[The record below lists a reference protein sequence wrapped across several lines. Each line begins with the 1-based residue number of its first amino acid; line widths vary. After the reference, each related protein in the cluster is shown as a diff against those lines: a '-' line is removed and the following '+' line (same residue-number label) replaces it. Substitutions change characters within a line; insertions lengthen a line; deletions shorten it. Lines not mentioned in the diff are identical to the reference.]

1 MAAKYL
7 RISGLPDFTGEL
19 LNGVYHLHS
28 EYTFETKW
36 AKDGGALDEVP
47 VIVDSSNEHG
57 FWFISFM
64 GEYAMRAEQ
73 TSGGALPTEW
83 VWYDSEEPVEGMVL
97 EEYQLY
103 GAPSPL
109 RWYKVDVGK
118 AEYVKDPDATL
129 DYTFDWTDRLAED
142 EEITNTEIIV
152 PEGMTLLYMENT
164 AKTVT
169 CWLSGGVAT
178 LRYWITCR
186 ITTNQGRVDDRSIS
200 IWIKEQ

>member
-7 RISGLPDFTGEL
+7 RISGLPDFAGEL

-28 EYTFETKW
+28 ENPFETKW

-47 VIVDSSNEHG
+47 VIVDSSNEQG
-57 FWFISFM
+57 FWLISFM

-83 VWYDSEEPVEGMVL
+83 FFWGSCEPVEGMVL
-97 EEYQLY
+97 EEYQPY

-118 AEYVKDPDATL
+118 SEYVKDPDATL
-129 DYTFDWTDRLAED
+129 DYTFDWTEKLAED
-142 EEITNTEIIV
+142 EEITEPQISV
-152 PEGMTLLYMENT
+152 PEGMTLLYKEYT

-169 CWLSGGVAT
+169 AWLSGGVAT
-178 LRYWITCR
+178 SKPRVVCR
-186 ITTNQGRVDDRSIS
+186 ITTSAGRVDDRSI
-200 IWIKEQ
+200 WIKISER

>member
-7 RISGLPDFTGEL
+7 KISGLTDIAGEL
-19 LNGVYHLHS
+19 LNGVYRLYQ
-28 EYTFETKW
+28 EGYFETKW

-47 VIVDSSNEHG
+47 VIVDSSNEFG
-57 FWFISFM
+57 IWYVSFM
-64 GEYAMRAEQ
+64 NEYVMRAEQ

-83 VWYDSEEPVEGMVL
+83 VWYGLEEPIEGMVL
-97 EEYQLY
+97 EEYQPY

-129 DYTFDWTDRLAED
+129 DYTFDWTEKLAED
-142 EEITNTEIIV
+142 EEIAEPQIII
-152 PEGMTLLYMENT
+152 PDGMTLLYMEYS

-169 CWLSGGVAT
+169 VWLSGGI
-178 LRYWITCR
+178 LGYRHKITNR
-186 ITTNQGRVDDRSIS
+186 ITTNQARTDDRSVVLKIAQ
-200 IWIKEQ
+200 K

>member
-7 RISGLPDFTGEL
+7 RISGLTGLAGEL

-28 EYTFETKW
+28 ENPIETKW

-47 VIVDSSNEHG
+47 VIVDSSREHG
-57 FWFISFM
+57 FWYISFM
-64 GEYAMRAEQ
+64 GEYAMRANQ

-83 VWYDSEEPVEGMVL
+83 VWYGSEEPVEGMVL
-97 EEYQLY
+97 EEYQPY

-118 AEYVKDPDATL
+118 AEFVKDPDATL
-129 DYTFDWTDRLAED
+129 DYTFDWTEKLAED
-142 EEITNTEIIV
+142 EEIAEPQIIV
-152 PEGMTLLYMENT
+152 PDGMTLLYMEHT

-169 CWLSGGVAT
+169 AWLSGGVAT
-178 LRYWITCR
+178 SKPRVTCR
-186 ITTNQGRVDDRSIS
+186 ITTNQGRVDDRSIWVK
-200 IWIKEQ
+200 IAER